1 LAKQDAAA
9 KRQCIHCGKYVPVRS
24 TQCMYCKESLP
35 DLNAVRATVHIPA
48 EGGPKIRRGLLY
60 MLLAGVVQYYAGG
73 YSGITLPVEIDP
85 VVFQYLVPGLFLL
98 GLGLVLYGFYLKM
111 KG

>member
-1 LAKQDAAA
+1 
-9 KRQCIHCGKYVPVRS
+9 
-24 TQCMYCKESLP
+24 MYCKESLP
-35 DLNAVRATVHIPA
+35 DRSVLQAAVDVPT

-73 YSGITLPVEIDP
+73 YSGFTLPVEIDP